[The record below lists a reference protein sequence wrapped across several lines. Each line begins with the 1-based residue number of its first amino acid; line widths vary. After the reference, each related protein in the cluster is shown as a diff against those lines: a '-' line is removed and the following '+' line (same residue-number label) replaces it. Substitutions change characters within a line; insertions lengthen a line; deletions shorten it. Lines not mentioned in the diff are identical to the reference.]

1 MFVGILMYQCLF
13 ATRTENTIRPLIF
26 PFWLPEDDP
35 FRTPNYEIFM
45 FWEIM
50 IIIIVLQTFCVFVY
64 ILFHVLLHNFY
75 LMNMI
80 IFDCEVL
87 FVGLDESVAKLSKY
101 SPRRIEVYSI
111 LNSRMRRIVKWHN
124 IVFQSVQ
131 AVSTIYGLPL
141 VYQVMFSSIP
151 ISLTA
156 YQIAESLDHGK
167 FDILFAMLG
176 IVVCVQLWIP
186 CYLGTIIRNKA
197 YSVGDAIWNSGWHLT
212 PLGRMVRQDIIM
224 IIMRSQRPLSIK
236 FRGLANLD
244 LETFS
249 SFMRARTMHG
259 AILDWFYYMSCSRG
273 PAVIGRQLFSKPA
286 CLRVL
291 QRRVESNPRLS
302 SVVDYGLKNPSHG
315 TRALVMG

>member
-1 MFVGILMYQCLF
+1 MERMNTFLKGQLLIWQLCVSWFSLVTVVSFSYFAATIGILMYQCLF

-186 CYLGTIIRNKA
+186 CYLGTIIRNKIMSSS
-197 YSVGDAIWNSGWHLT
+197 YTYFNVL
-212 PLGRMVRQDIIM
+212 RQY
-224 IIMRSQRPLSIK
+224 
-236 FRGLANLD
+236 
-244 LETFS
+244 T
-249 SFMRARTMHG
+249 
-259 AILDWFYYMSCSRG
+259 
-273 PAVIGRQLFSKPA
+273 SK
-286 CLRVL
+286 
-291 QRRVESNPRLS
+291 
-302 SVVDYGLKNPSHG
+302 G
-315 TRALVMG
+315 